1 LDHKVPENKRG
12 KDGRIRRAQE
22 WSCRRSESVRQDVG
36 LVGNRFERPQMC
48 IADCGVLSIP
58 SVSVVQYMGY
68 RRNPLAED
76 CGIAKINVGGH
87 IKNRF
92 FLLLSH
98 LQFG

>member
-1 LDHKVPENKRG
+1 MELPSL
-12 KDGRIRRAQE
+12 RI
-22 WSCRRSESVRQDVG
+22 RQDVG
-36 LVGNRFERPQMC
+36 LLGNRFERPQMC

-68 RRNPLAED
+68 RRNSLAED

-92 FLLLSH
+92 FLVLSH

>member
-1 LDHKVPENKRG
+1 
-12 KDGRIRRAQE
+12 
-22 WSCRRSESVRQDVG
+22 
-36 LVGNRFERPQMC
+36 MC

-68 RRNPLAED
+68 RRNSLAED
-76 CGIAKINVGGH
+76 CGNAKINVGGH

-92 FLLLSH
+92 FLVLSH